1 VLNNIGGNMKKYEL
15 PKLDY
20 EYNAL
25 EPVISE
31 RIMRLHH
38 LKHHQAYVNNANA
51 AIEKLYKHS
60 RGELEI
66 DVGAVSRS
74 LSFNLNGH
82 ILHNIFWKNL
92 RPPVDNNK
100 PGGEIADLINKN
112 FGSYEGF
119 KKQFSAA
126 SNSVEG
132 SGWGVLVSDG
142 EKNLFITQIEKHN
155 LMHIAGFKP
164 ILVLDVWEHSYYLD
178 YENRRNEFVE
188 NFFKIIN
195 WEDVEQRI

>member
-1 VLNNIGGNMKKYEL
+1 MEIKKFEL

-31 RIMRLHH
+31 RIMKLHH
-38 LKHHQAYVNNANA
+38 LKHHASYVNNANVAMEKLAQHAEGKIEVDVA
-51 AIEKLYKHS
+51 AIT
-60 RGELEI
+60 
-66 DVGAVSRS
+66 RS

-82 ILHNIFWKNL
+82 ILHTIFWKNM
-92 RPPVDNNK
+92 RSPKEDNK
-100 PGGEIADLINKN
+100 PTGKIAKLIEKN
-112 FGSYEGF
+112 FFSFEAF
-119 KKQFSAA
+119 KKQFCAV

-132 SGWGVLVSDG
+132 SGWGALFFDG
-142 EKNLFITQIEKHN
+142 NDCLFIMQIEKHN
-155 LMHIAGFKP
+155 LMHIAGLKP

-178 YENRRNEFVE
+178 YENRRADFVE

-195 WEDVEQRI
+195 WSDVEKRTTEK

>member
-1 VLNNIGGNMKKYEL
+1 MNKYEL

-31 RIMRLHH
+31 RIMKLHH
-38 LKHHQAYVNNANA
+38 QKHHAAYVNNANA
-51 AIEKLYKHS
+51 AIEKLHKHAK
-60 RGELEI
+60 GEIEI
-66 DVGAVSRS
+66 DVAATLRS

-82 ILHNIFWKNL
+82 FLHQIFWKNL
-92 RPPVDNNK
+92 RPPENK
-100 PGGEIADLINKN
+100 NEPDGKIAKMIKEN

-126 SNSVEG
+126 ANSVEG
-132 SGWGVLVSDG
+132 SGWAVLYY
-142 EKNLFITQIEKHN
+142 EPKKENLFIMQIEKHN
-155 LMHIAGFKP
+155 LMHLVDTKP
-164 ILVLDVWEHSYYLD
+164 LLVIDVWEHAYYLD
-178 YENRRNEFVE
+178 YENRRADYVE

-195 WEDVEQRI
+195 WDDVEKRI